1 MITKKTK
8 EESLTIKED
17 NLIDQFTP
25 TSFEDVFKLWSKHE
39 DTAIHFNDLLIKLR
53 IQILGGVSISGTLAA
68 TIEKNSHSLRYIFVS
83 FWVIWGAV
91 WILDACYYSRL
102 LSGAVEAT
110 IDIEREFPG
119 FQMSTKIKR
128 SVNKNLKKVGGG
140 VNIFYSIIF
149 ICLFVTSVLI
159 WRSN

>member
-1 MITKKTK
+1 MITKETK
-8 EESLTIKED
+8 EGLPIINQDSPTDK
-17 NLIDQFTP
+17 FAP

-68 TIEKNSHSLRYIFVS
+68 TIEKNSHSLKYIFVS

-91 WILDACYYSRL
+91 WILDAFYYSRL
-102 LSGAVEAT
+102 LSGAVDAT

-119 FQMSTKIKR
+119 FQLSTKIKK
-128 SVNKNLKKVGGG
+128 SVNQNLKKVGGG
-140 VNIFYSIIF
+140 VHIFYLIIF
-149 ICLFVTSVLI
+149 ICLFVTSALI